1 MTKRQFSLV
10 LGLLGQVDYCGANAY
25 LDAFAHQYAAA
36 TGTFTVSINWSAW
49 REVGMAV
56 DTQQL
61 REGLGKDQML
71 DNGLSNKDGV
81 EAIGRILTSAT
92 DHQVAV
98 TPLEIQLLLD
108 ADREEIDGES
118 QEKPRE
124 GSGKSVQSVA
134 PSASAQSSH
143 PRPNLQSVFVAA
155 RTDTEKRIC
164 AVWTEMLGIEPIGV
178 HDNFFELG
186 GHSLLAVRVMTR
198 MNEVLGTDLPV
209 AKIYEGLT
217 INFLADLVALNDALA
232 LRRRIRVAAGAQDR
246 ELRRRRRGGGRAGAQ
261 ERPKDGLTSA
271 HRQRSRRLAL
281 QTGPRRARRGMPD
294 TGSRP
299 SGQRAEAGADWR
311 TSTALATRAIRR

>member
-1 MTKRQFSLV
+1 VLSPKVDGTRTLARIFADQPLDFMLLCSSLTSV

-61 REGLGKDQML
+61 RENLGKDQML

-92 DHQVAV
+92 DRQVAV

-108 ADREEIDGES
+108 ADRDEIDGES

-124 GSGKSVQSVA
+124 GAGNSVQSVA
-134 PSASAQSSH
+134 PAASAQSSH

-164 AVWTEMLGIEPIGV
+164 AVWTEMLGIEPIGI

-209 AKIYEGLT
+209 AKLYEGLT
-217 INFLADLVALNDALA
+217 IGFLAELLAPATAQTVVEDDGVDSAERRREKARRQREHQQRRRVAL
-232 LRRRIRVAAGAQDR
+232 
-246 ELRRRRRGGGRAGAQ
+246 GR
-261 ERPKDGLTSA
+261 
-271 HRQRSRRLAL
+271 
-281 QTGPRRARRGMPD
+281 
-294 TGSRP
+294 
-299 SGQRAEAGADWR
+299 
-311 TSTALATRAIRR
+311 